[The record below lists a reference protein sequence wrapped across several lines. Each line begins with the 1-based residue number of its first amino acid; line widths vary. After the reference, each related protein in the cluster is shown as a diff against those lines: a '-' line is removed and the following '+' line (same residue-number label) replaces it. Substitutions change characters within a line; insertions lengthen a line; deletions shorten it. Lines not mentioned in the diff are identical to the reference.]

1 MYTQYFNLTAR
12 PFSISPDPAFL
23 YKSIWHQEGLAHLQY
38 GIEVGGGFVVLTGE
52 VGTGKTLLCQCLI
65 QQLPASV
72 DLAFILNPRLDA
84 LELLASICD
93 ELAISYLPER
103 NSLKYFVDLLNKHLL
118 NAHAN
123 GRKTVVMIDEA
134 QNLSLEV
141 LEQIRLLTNLETSQE
156 KLLQIILVG
165 QPELQELLK
174 SPALRQLNQ
183 RITARYHLQA
193 LDLSETGR
201 YIQFRLSHCG
211 GNSTLFKAAAI
222 KKIYQ
227 YSKGIPRL
235 INKLCDRALLGAYT
249 LGVKKITPRMIEQ
262 AAHEMLMT
270 TNEFKIKPY
279 PLLTGLLIGALLVF
293 GLSQHNGIDLKQ
305 KIFPFEPEKPI
316 VTKTTGINE
325 LFEQT
330 GHTFSEALVDALHY
344 THTPIPENAIPDC
357 NNLVSHGI
365 QCFLDKGHLKDILT
379 LNRPTILELENSLK
393 QKKFVVLTA
402 LRGKN
407 AVLYANAE
415 QEVTLLELLRYWNGY
430 FLVLWQPPELSPPTI
445 LPYQKAP
452 FVSWLRTHL
461 TPEDLRV
468 DNRDFFDKALVEK
481 ITLFQ
486 QQHDVIADGILGAR
500 TFIILQ
506 NKFQAAQYPQLTIS
520 D

>member
-1 MYTQYFNLTAR
+1 M
-12 PFSISPDPAFL
+12 
-23 YKSIWHQEGLAHLQY
+23 AHLQY

-52 VGTGKTLLCQCLI
+52 VGTGKTLLCQCLL
-65 QQLPASV
+65 QQLPDSV

-103 NSLKYFVDLLNKHLL
+103 HSLKYLVDLLNKYLL
-118 NAHAN
+118 ESHAK
-123 GRKTVVMIDEA
+123 GRKAVVMIDEA

-193 LDLSETGR
+193 LNETETVR

-211 GNSTLFKAAAI
+211 GNSTLFKAGAI
-222 KKIYQ
+222 KKIYKF
-227 YSKGIPRL
+227 SKGIPRL

-249 LGVKKITPRMIEQ
+249 LGFKQITPKMIEQ
-262 AAHEMLMT
+262 AAEEMLMT
-270 TNEFKIKPY
+270 PPNVKVRPY
-279 PLLTGLLIGALLVF
+279 PLMTGLLIGSVLVLIGF
-293 GLSQHNGIDLKQ
+293 NQFKGIDLNPAIPSPQ
-305 KIFPFEPEKPI
+305 LEKSTPTPTI
-316 VTKTTGINE
+316 SLNN
-325 LFEQT
+325 LFLQT
-330 GHTFSEALVDALHY
+330 GHTFSDALGDALRY
-344 THTPIPENAIPDC
+344 THAQAPESVIPDC
-357 NNLVSHGI
+357 NNLLGYGVH
-365 QCFLDKGHLKDILT
+365 CFLDKGQLKDVLA
-379 LNRPTILELENSLK
+379 LKRPTILELENPLK

-407 AVLYANAE
+407 AVLYDNAE
-415 QEVTLLELLRYWNGY
+415 QEVTLIELLRYWNGY
-430 FLVLWQPPELSPPTI
+430 FLVLWQPPESNPPT
-445 LPYQKAP
+445 LMPYQKAP
-452 FVSWLRTHL
+452 VVSWLRTQL

-468 DNRDFFDKALVEK
+468 DNRDLFDKALVEK
-481 ITLFQ
+481 VTLFQ

-500 TFIILQ
+500 TFILLQ
-506 NKFQAAQYPQLTIS
+506 NQFQAAQYPQLTIS